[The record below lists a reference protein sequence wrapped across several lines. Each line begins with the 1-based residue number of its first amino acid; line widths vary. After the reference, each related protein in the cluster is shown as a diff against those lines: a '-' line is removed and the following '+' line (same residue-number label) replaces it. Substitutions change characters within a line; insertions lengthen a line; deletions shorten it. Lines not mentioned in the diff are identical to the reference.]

1 MRKLMIALA
10 VMGAT
15 SAAPSPATAQVRP
28 AAGQDSVHLDTIPRE
43 ALPRDVAREATDIY
57 NRTATLRSTE
67 RLEIAAGRVVDG
79 DVAVLNGP
87 VILAGRINGRLLA
100 INSDVVLAPG
110 ARIDGDLMVIGGEV
124 EGRDSSFVGGEIRI
138 YRQRLRYDQSGDRI
152 VAARDTA
159 GDERWWRRWERRRQR
174 RDTESRLLV
183 ASAGAYN
190 RTEGLPVIVGPSLRH
205 RTKWGAVNAD
215 AFAVLR
221 TETSFRHDRN
231 DVGHDLRAELRLG
244 RRDGVAL
251 EGRAYNVADPVERW
265 QLSDLE
271 AGLATF
277 VVKRD
282 YRDYFTRHGGSAGA
296 SLFREGLGKLSLTY
310 AHEAWGSRAAA
321 DPWVLF
327 RDNVDW
333 RPNPML
339 DAGRLHLL
347 TGGAVVDTRND
358 EDDPWAGWYVSA
370 QVERGQ
376 GELTTLGLATPAA
389 RRAGPGPVAY
399 TRGFVDARRYN
410 RLGPGA
416 QLNFRLV
423 AGGWMGGDELPLER
437 RLSVD
442 GPGALPGYGFR
453 ASRAAEDR
461 GTCGGAIPGM
471 PAQCDRIALG
481 QVEYRGDLH
490 FGLLDWWDEDAR
502 VRLRNSPVWVVFAD
516 AGRGWLV
523 NETTADSSGY
533 GRGELPALS
542 TFRTDIGAGLD
553 FGSFGV
559 YVAKAMSDA
568 GEPARFFVR
577 LRHRF

>member
-1 MRKLMIALA
+1 MRKFMIALA
-10 VMGAT
+10 VVGAT
-15 SAAPSPATAQVRP
+15 TAAPAPAAAQVRP
-28 AAGQDSVHLDTIPRE
+28 GRDTLHLDTIPRE
-43 ALPRDVAREATDIY
+43 ALPRDVAREATEIY

-67 RLEIAAGRVVDG
+67 RLEIAAGRVVAG

-138 YRQRLRYDQSGDRI
+138 YRQRLLYDQSGERI
-152 VAARDTA
+152 VATRDTA
-159 GDERWWRRWERRRQR
+159 SDDRWWRRWERRRQR
-174 RDTESRLLV
+174 RATESRLLV

-205 RTKWGAVNAD
+205 RTRWGAVNAD

-231 DVGHDLRAELRLG
+231 DVGHDLRAEVRLG
-244 RRDGVAL
+244 RREGIAL
-251 EGRAYNVADPVERW
+251 EGRAFNVADPVERW

-310 AHEAWGSRAAA
+310 AHEAWGSRTAA

-370 QVERGQ
+370 QVERGE
-376 GELTTLGLATPAA
+376 GELTTLGVATPSA
-389 RRAGPGPVAY
+389 RRAVPGPVAY
-399 TRGFVDARRYN
+399 TRGFMDARRYN

-423 AGGWMGGDELPLER
+423 LGGWMSGDELPLER

-453 ASRAAEDR
+453 APRATED
-461 GTCGGAIPGM
+461 
-471 PAQCDRIALG
+471 
-481 QVEYRGDLH
+481 
-490 FGLLDWWDEDAR
+490 
-502 VRLRNSPVWVVFAD
+502 
-516 AGRGWLV
+516 
-523 NETTADSSGY
+523 
-533 GRGELPALS
+533 
-542 TFRTDIGAGLD
+542 
-553 FGSFGV
+553 
-559 YVAKAMSDA
+559 
-568 GEPARFFVR
+568 
-577 LRHRF
+577 

>member
-1 MRKLMIALA
+1 MRTLMIAVLVVGVAGAGPRGLA
-10 VMGAT
+10 AQV
-15 SAAPSPATAQVRP
+15 SPAR
-28 AAGQDSVHLDTIPRE
+28 DSLHLDSLPRE
-43 ALPRDVAREATDIY
+43 ALPRDIAREATEIY

-87 VILAGRINGRLLA
+87 VILAGRITGRLLA

-110 ARIDGDLMVIGGEV
+110 ARIDRDLMVIGGEV

-138 YRQRLRYDQSGDRI
+138 YRQRLSYDQSGDRI
-152 VAARDTA
+152 VATRDS
-159 GDERWWRRWERRRQR
+159 GSDDRWWRRWERRRQR
-174 RDTESRLLV
+174 RATESRLLV
-183 ASAGAYN
+183 ASTGAYN

-205 RTKWGAVNAD
+205 RRSWGAVNAD

-221 TETSFRHDRN
+221 TETSFRHGSD
-231 DVGHDLRAELRLG
+231 DVGHDLRGEVRLG
-244 RRDGVAL
+244 RRRGIAF
-251 EGRAYNVADPVERW
+251 EGRAFNVAEPVERW

-271 AGLATF
+271 TGLATF

-282 YRDYFTRHGGSAGA
+282 YRDYFARHGGSVGA
-296 SLFREGLGKLSLTY
+296 SLFREGLGTLSLTY
-310 AHEAWGSRAAA
+310 ADERWGSRAAA

-333 RPNPML
+333 RPNPL
-339 DAGRLHLL
+339 FDAGRLHLL
-347 TGGAVVDTRND
+347 TGGAVLDTRND
-358 EDDPWAGWYVSA
+358 EDDPWSGWYVSA

-376 GELTTLGLATPAA
+376 GAFTSLGPATPAA
-389 RRAGPGPVAY
+389 RRGAAGPVAY
-399 TRGFVDARRYN
+399 TRGFMDARRYN

-416 QLNFRLV
+416 QLNFRVVL
-423 AGGWMGGDELPLER
+423 GGWLAGDELPLER

-453 ASRAAEDR
+453 APRASEDR
-461 GTCGGAIPGM
+461 GTCGGVIPGM

-523 NETTADSSGY
+523 NEGDVHGSGY
-533 GRGELPALS
+533 ARGALPALS

-559 YVAKAMSDA
+559 YVAKAMSDG